1 MAVELRDGSY
11 VLSKEEYLNLLK
23 LSDSELK
30 GVPVKVENAPD
41 ISTSQKMET

>member
-1 MAVELRDGSY
+1 MAIELRDGSY
-11 VLSKEEYLNLLK
+11 TLSKEEYLNLLK

-41 ISTSQKMET
+41 ISVSQKTEK